1 MTLQLH
7 CFDNVTVYV
16 IPKNRKSNKYCV
28 DRGKSGAKAMNRKC
42 TIATQKI
49 IIIKR
54 KRKTAGKFRLMPL
67 CAGVKIQIEKKSVLA
82 CISQNTGRHFGP
94 KSDF

>member
-1 MTLQLH
+1 MTLKLR

-28 DRGKSGAKAMNRKC
+28 ERGKSGAKAMNRKC
-42 TIATQKI
+42 TIATQIIIIIIII

-67 CAGVKIQIEKKSVLA
+67 RA
-82 CISQNTGRHFGP
+82 
-94 KSDF
+94 

>member
-16 IPKNRKSNKYCV
+16 IPKNQKSKKYCV

-42 TIATQKI
+42 TIAAQK

-54 KRKTAGKFRLMPL
+54 KTAATRMSKNQ
-67 CAGVKIQIEKKSVLA
+67 K
-82 CISQNTGRHFGP
+82 
-94 KSDF
+94 

>member
-16 IPKNRKSNKYCV
+16 IPKNRISNNYCV

-49 IIIKR
+49 
-54 KRKTAGKFRLMPL
+54 KRKTAGKFTHAATRMSN
-67 CAGVKIQIEKKSVLA
+67 K
-82 CISQNTGRHFGP
+82 
-94 KSDF
+94 